1 MEPQEGEEEGIT
13 VDPRELAGI
22 VVERILAI
30 RQFCEKIGDDP
41 SRTVDAILDAM
52 PDEITESVKVRLTL

>member
-1 MEPQEGEEEGIT
+1 
-13 VDPRELAGI
+13 

-41 SRTVDAILDAM
+41 SLTVKAVLDAM
-52 PDEITESVKVRLTL
+52 PDEISEAVRERLML